1 MRAGE
6 ASNGREGPPG
16 WKRQRPAVRIRRP
29 REVPV
34 KHWVETTA
42 ILDRLSKLIGAGHSA
57 ALATVVRISGSAYRR
72 PGAKLLVEEDGTMQG
87 GVSGGCLENDVRA
100 LALEVLRG
108 GASRARAPSTSTS
121 SASNRSGPRDRASRC
136 ASWQRR
142 ACPLRP
148 SASSAVPSKA
158 RRWC

>member
-57 ALATVVRISGSAYRR
+57 ALATVVRANRPAPLTACTVPSSGCGTGPIGSA
-72 PGAKLLVEEDGTMQG
+72 M
-87 GVSGGCLENDVRA
+87 END
-100 LALEVLRG
+100 G
-108 GASRARAPSTSTS
+108 GWGRPSTS
-121 SASNRSGPRDRASRC
+121 PR
-136 ASWQRR
+136 
-142 ACPLRP
+142 
-148 SASSAVPSKA
+148 
-158 RRWC
+158 